1 MHIYKKV
8 LPVAVA
14 MALAACGGGSDRV
27 EDQSEGATFLGT
39 YPKFNPVTSDLPLNT
54 DLIFAAAATSD
65 GTANV
70 GVPENAIEAAV
81 NALDGFSTT
90 AYFDIGFAGGSID
103 ASTICVP
110 GGCEGLP
117 NVYLVPLDT
126 SDGDGDALNPANIA
140 GVNQAA
146 FGTTAISASVVSLNG
161 GTDNTLRITP
171 LRPLLPKTKYLVFVT
186 NSVLDADG
194 DPIKPSTSYNLL
206 GENEPAVSDS
216 LAAVRG
222 AIQGWET
229 IAGGLLNALSGGLIP
244 VEVAKDSVAISYTF
258 TTTDPQ
264 TPLTAMAAPR
274 GAIAFSQ
281 IEAGVPAQAALQNA
295 SDLEAG
301 QFLSTPKA
309 RNVAVSHETGVDF
322 NALTQGA
329 LGAGVG
335 KLYTG
340 AIDLPYYQSAPA
352 SALDFSFL
360 QKSWTADQVLGSQLG
375 EGIPP
380 MDVDGSYN
388 VTYRYP
394 FAAQTG
400 TETVPLQVTLP
411 NPALAPSELGG
422 ATCAN
427 VRDNAGYPTVIY
439 VHGITSDRTSVVAL
453 AHTLASRCIAT
464 VAIDLPMHG
473 VPANSAFAAA
483 LNVENSALIPFSAIY
498 NGLGLHERHFNV
510 AQDASGNP
518 VPMNFESPTALDGS
532 GSWFINLADLKNT
545 RDNLRQGVMDL
556 LNLNASLGAIS
567 ALNIDGNGAL
577 DTSKVSVVGVSLG
590 AIVGTAF
597 TSTNQVAISTDSNFG
612 GSNLNPVR
620 GFVASVGGTQL
631 SHLLNNSQAF
641 APRIQAGLAAN
652 GVNVGTSNYESFLYV
667 AQSTVSSGDP
677 VNFAGSVGALAVAG
691 LPVLIQQVNGDTVV
705 PNGDP
710 SLPMMGTAG
719 LATLSGAVQLS
730 PGAVDLTS
738 QGNAGIVKMTAGGHG
753 SLLTP
758 SGGAQQVTAEMQAQV
773 MSFVLSGGTQV
784 LIGSQA
790 PADIEA
796 VGP

>member
-8 LPVAVA
+8 LPAAVA
-14 MALAACGGGSDRV
+14 MALAACGGGSDSF
-27 EDQSEGATFLGT
+27 EDQTAGGNPAGT
-39 YPKFNPVTSDLPLNT
+39 YPKFNPVTSELPLNT
-54 DLIFAAAATSD
+54 DLIFADAATSD

-103 ASTICVP
+103 AATVCVP

-126 SDGDGDALNPANIA
+126 SGGDGDALNPANIT

-171 LRPLLPKTKYLVFVT
+171 LKPLMPKTKYLVFVT
-186 NSVLDADG
+186 NGVLDTNG
-194 DPIKPSTSYNLL
+194 DPIKASTAYNIL
-206 GENEPAVSDS
+206 GEDQPEVTSS
-216 LAAVRG
+216 LAPVRG

-229 IAGGLLNALSGGLIP
+229 IAGGLINALSMGGIP
-244 VEVAKDSVAISYTF
+244 VDVAKDSVAISYTF

-274 GAIAFSQ
+274 GAIALSQ
-281 IEAGVPAQAALQNA
+281 IEAGVDAQTALGNAA
-295 SDLEAG
+295 DLEG
-301 QFLSTPKA
+301 LGLLSTPKA
-309 RNVAVSHETGVDF
+309 RDVVVSDLSGVDF
-322 NALTQGA
+322 ANLTLNALA
-329 LGAGVG
+329 PNVG
-335 KLYTG
+335 KLFTG
-340 AIDLPYYQSAPA
+340 AIELPYYQSAPA
-352 SALDFSFL
+352 SAGDFSFL
-360 QKSWTADQVLGSQLG
+360 QKSWTADQVLGSYLG
-375 EGIPP
+375 MGIPP

-400 TETVPLQVTLP
+400 VETVPLQVTLP
-411 NPALAPSELGG
+411 NPALTPAELQG
-422 ATCAN
+422 ASCAN
-427 VRDNAGYPTVIY
+427 VRDNTGYPTVIY
-439 VHGITSDRTSVVAL
+439 VHGITSDRTSVMAL

-464 VAIDLPMHG
+464 VAIDLPVHG
-473 VPANSAFAAA
+473 VPANSAFATA
-483 LNVENSALIPFSAIY
+483 LNVENSPLAAIY
-498 NGLGLHERHFNV
+498 DGLGLHERHFNV

-518 VPMNFESPTALDGS
+518 APMNFESPTALDGS
-532 GSWFINLADLKNT
+532 GSWFINLANLKNT
-545 RDNLRQGVMDL
+545 RDNLRQAVMDL

-567 ALNIDGNGAL
+567 TLDIDGNGTL
-577 DTSKVSVVGVSLG
+577 DTGNVTVVGASLG
-590 AIVGTAF
+590 AMVGTTF
-597 TSTNQVAISTDSNFG
+597 TSTNQVAISADSNFG
-612 GSNLNPVR
+612 SNLNTIN
-620 GFVASVGGTQL
+620 GLVASVGGTQL
-631 SHLLNNSQAF
+631 AHLLNNSQAF

-652 GVNVGTSNYESFLYV
+652 GVNVGTSDYESFLYV

-677 VNFAGSVGALAVAG
+677 VNFSSNVGALAVVG
-691 LPVLIQQVNGDTVV
+691 LPVLLQQVNGDTVV

-710 SLPMMGTAG
+710 SLPMMGTEGMAS
-719 LATLSGAVQLS
+719 LSSAVQLS
-730 PGAVDLTS
+730 PGAVDLTAL
-738 QGNAGIVKMTAGGHG
+738 GNAGIVKMTAGGHG

-758 SGGAQQVTAEMQAQV
+758 SGGAPQVTAELQAQV
-773 MSFVLSGGTQV
+773 MSFVLSGGAQV
-784 LIGSQA
+784 AIGSQA
-790 PADIEA
+790 PQDVEV

>member
-14 MALAACGGGSDRV
+14 MALAACGGGSDSV
-27 EDQSEGATFLGT
+27 EDQSQGSTPLGT

-54 DLIFAAAATSD
+54 DLIFADAATSD

-81 NALDGFSTT
+81 NALDGFSRT

-103 ASTICVP
+103 ESTICVP
-110 GGCEGLP
+110 GGCAGLP

-126 SDGDGDALNPANIA
+126 SGGDGDALNPANIV
-140 GVNQAA
+140 GVNQTA

-171 LRPLLPKTKYLVFVT
+171 LQPLLAKTKYLVFVT
-186 NSVLDADG
+186 NSVLDTNG
-194 DPIKPSTSYNLL
+194 DPIKASTAYNLL
-206 GENEPAVSDS
+206 GENQPAVTAS
-216 LAAVRG
+216 LQAVRG

-229 IAGGLLNALSGGLIP
+229 IAGGLINALSGDMIP
-244 VEVAKDSVAISYTF
+244 VDVAKDSVAISYTF
-258 TTTDPQ
+258 TTTDPE

-274 GAIAFSQ
+274 GAIALSQ
-281 IEAGVPAQAALQNA
+281 IEAGVDPSQALANA
-295 SDLEAG
+295 SALAPL
-301 QFLSTPKA
+301 LSTPKE
-309 RNVAVSHETGVDF
+309 RDVVVSAVTGEDF
-322 NALTQGA
+322 NTLTQA
-329 LGAGVG
+329 FPQPLAPNVG

-375 EGIPP
+375 MGIPP

-411 NPALAPSELGG
+411 NPALTPTELGG
-422 ATCAN
+422 ASCAN

-439 VHGITSDRTSVVAL
+439 VHGITSDRTSVMAL

-464 VAIDLPMHG
+464 VAIDLPVHG
-473 VPANSAFAAA
+473 VPANSVFAGL
-483 LNVENSALIPFSAIY
+483 LNVEKSALSTTY
-498 NGLGLHERHFNV
+498 DGLNLHERHFNV

-518 VPMNFESPTALDGS
+518 APMNFDSPTALDGS
-532 GSWFINLADLKNT
+532 GSWFINLANLKNT
-545 RDNLRQGVMDL
+545 RDNLRQAVMDL

-567 ALNIDGNGAL
+567 ALDIDSNGTL
-577 DTSKVSVVGVSLG
+577 NTDNVTLVGASLG
-590 AIVGTAF
+590 GIVGTTY
-597 TSTNQVAISTDSNFG
+597 TSINQVAIQADSNFG
-612 GSNLNPVR
+612 SNLNSLNGLV
-620 GFVASVGGTQL
+620 VSVGGTQL
-631 SHLLNNSQAF
+631 AHLLNNSQAF

-677 VNFAGSVGALAVAG
+677 VSFASSVGALAVAG
-691 LPVLIQQVNGDTVV
+691 MPVLLQQINGDTVV
-705 PNGDP
+705 PNGNP
-710 SLPMMGTAG
+710 SLPMMGTDG
-719 LATLSGAVQLS
+719 LASLSSAVQLA
-730 PGAVDLTS
+730 PGAVDLTG

-758 SGGAQQVTAEMQAQV
+758 SGGAPQVTAELQAQV
-773 MSFVLSGGTQV
+773 MSFVLSGGTAV
-784 LIGSQA
+784 AIGSQA
-790 PADIEA
+790 PTDVEA
-796 VGP
+796 PAP

>member
-14 MALAACGGGSDRV
+14 MALAACGGGSDSV
-27 EDQSEGATFLGT
+27 EDQSQGSTPLGT

-54 DLIFAAAATSD
+54 DLIFADAATSD

-81 NALDGFSTT
+81 NALDGFSRT

-103 ASTICVP
+103 ESTICVP
-110 GGCEGLP
+110 GGCAGLP

-126 SDGDGDALNPANIA
+126 SGGDGDALNPANIV
-140 GVNQAA
+140 GVNQTA

-171 LRPLLPKTKYLVFVT
+171 LQPLLAKTKYLVFVT
-186 NSVLDADG
+186 NSVLDTNG
-194 DPIKPSTSYNLL
+194 DPIKASTAYNLL
-206 GENEPAVSDS
+206 GENQPAVTAS
-216 LAAVRG
+216 LQAVRG

-229 IAGGLLNALSGGLIP
+229 IAGGLINALSGDMIP
-244 VEVAKDSVAISYTF
+244 VDVAKDSVAISYTF
-258 TTTDPQ
+258 TTTDPE

-274 GAIAFSQ
+274 GAIALSQ
-281 IEAGVPAQAALQNA
+281 IEAGVDPSQALANANALA
-295 SDLEAG
+295 PL
-301 QFLSTPKA
+301 LSTPQE
-309 RNVAVSHETGVDF
+309 RDVAVSAMTGVDF
-322 NALTQGA
+322 NTLTQGA
-329 LGAGVG
+329 LAADVG
-335 KLYTG
+335 KLFTG

-375 EGIPP
+375 MGIPP

-411 NPALAPSELGG
+411 NPALTPAELGG
-422 ATCAN
+422 ASCAN
-427 VRDNAGYPTVIY
+427 VRDNTGYPTVIY
-439 VHGITSDRTSVVAL
+439 VHGITSDRTSVMAL

-464 VAIDLPMHG
+464 VAIDLPVHG
-473 VPANSAFAAA
+473 VPANSAFAGA
-483 LNVENSALIPFSAIY
+483 LNVENSALIPFSTIY
-498 NGLGLHERHFNV
+498 DGLDLHERHFNV

-518 VPMNFESPTALDGS
+518 APMNFGSPTALDGS
-532 GSWFINLADLKNT
+532 GSWFINLANLKNT
-545 RDNLRQGVMDL
+545 RDNLRQAVMDL

-567 ALNIDGNGAL
+567 ALDIDGNGTL
-577 DTSKVSVVGVSLG
+577 NTDNVTLVGASLG
-590 AIVGTAF
+590 GIVGTTY
-597 TSTNQVAISTDSNFG
+597 TSINQVAIQADSNFG
-612 GSNLNPVR
+612 SNLNSLNGLV
-620 GFVASVGGTQL
+620 VSVGGTQL
-631 SHLLNNSQAF
+631 AHLLNNSQAF

-652 GVNVGTSNYESFLYV
+652 GVNVGTSDYESFLYV

-677 VNFAGSVGALAVAG
+677 VSFAGAVGALAAAG
-691 LPVLIQQVNGDTVV
+691 KPVLLQQVNGDTVV

-710 SLPMMGTAG
+710 SLPMMGTDG
-719 LATLSGAVQLS
+719 LASLSSAVQLA

-758 SGGAQQVTAEMQAQV
+758 SGGAPQVTAELQAQV

-784 LIGSQA
+784 AIGSQA
-790 PADIEA
+790 PADVEA
-796 VGP
+796 PAP

>member
-14 MALAACGGGSDRV
+14 MALAACGGGSDSV
-27 EDQSEGATFLGT
+27 EDQSQGSTPLGT

-54 DLIFAAAATSD
+54 DLIFADAATSD

-81 NALDGFSTT
+81 NALDGFSRT

-117 NVYLVPLDT
+117 NVYVVPLDT
-126 SDGDGDALNPANIA
+126 SGGDGDALNPANIV
-140 GVNQAA
+140 GVDQAA
-146 FGTTAISASVVSLNG
+146 FSTTAISASVVSLNG

-171 LRPLLPKTKYLVFVT
+171 LRPLAEKTKYLVFIT
-186 NSVLDADG
+186 NSVLDTDG
-194 DPIKPSTSYNLL
+194 NPIKASTAYNLL
-206 GENEPAVSDS
+206 GESLPAVTDS
-216 LAAVRG
+216 LEAVRG

-244 VEVAKDSVAISYTF
+244 VDVAKDSVAISYTF
-258 TTTDPQ
+258 TTTDSQ

-274 GAIAFSQ
+274 GAIALSQ
-281 IEAGVPAQAALQNA
+281 IEAGIDAPTALQNA
-295 SDLEAG
+295 QDLEDAG
-301 QFLSTPKA
+301 LLSTPKA
-309 RNVAVSHETGVDF
+309 RSVAVSGMTGVDF
-322 NALTQGA
+322 NTLTQGA
-329 LGAGVG
+329 LTAGVG

-340 AIDLPYYQSAPA
+340 AIDLPYYQYAPA

-360 QKSWTADQVLGSQLG
+360 QKSWSADQVLGSLLG
-375 EGIPP
+375 AGIPP
-380 MDVDGSYN
+380 ADVGGGYN

-411 NPALAPSELGG
+411 NAALQPAELGG

-427 VRDNAGYPTVIY
+427 VRDNTGYPTVIY
-439 VHGITSDRTSVVAL
+439 VHGITSDRTSVMAL

-473 VPANSAFAAA
+473 VPANSAFAGA
-483 LNVENSALIPFSAIY
+483 LNVENSALIPFSTIY
-498 NGLGLHERHFNV
+498 DGLDLHERHFNV

-518 VPMNFESPTALDGS
+518 APMNFESPTALDGS

-567 ALNIDGNGAL
+567 ALDIDANGAL

-590 AIVGTAF
+590 AIVGTAY
-597 TSTNQVAISTDSNFG
+597 TSTNQEARGADSNFG
-612 GSNLNPVR
+612 SNLYGVR
-620 GFVASVGGTQL
+620 GFVASVGGTQMA
-631 SHLLNNSQAF
+631 HLLNNSLAY

-652 GVNVGTSNYESFLYV
+652 GVNVGTSDYESFLYV
-667 AQSTVSSGDP
+667 AQSTVASGDP
-677 VNFAGSVGALAVAG
+677 VNFASNVGALAVAG
-691 LPVLIQQVNGDTVV
+691 LPVLLQQVNGDTVV

-710 SLPMMGTAG
+710 SLPLMGTAG
-719 LATLSGAVQLS
+719 LATLSSAVQLS
-730 PGAVDLTS
+730 PGSVDLTS
-738 QGNAGIVKMTAGGHG
+738 LGNAGIVKMTAGGHG

-758 SGGAQQVTAEMQAQV
+758 SGGAPQVTAEMQAQV

-784 LIGSQA
+784 AIGSQA
-790 PADIEA
+790 PLDIEA